1 MIRYIHV
8 HQLHNVVRVVAERR
22 ERGHAITRVAYRGT
36 VKLHGSNASV
46 VCTPTGLQPQSRN
59 RELSVGEDN
68 LGFANFI
75 AGERQTEVLRALECE
90 LRARIGLAEAKPLAL
105 FGEWVGPGV
114 QKGAAV
120 SSLPAKQWVLFAVAT
135 KDAEQTKPVVEGE
148 DEDAHRRWFDA
159 LPELGDRFA
168 EAGIFSIVDGPRH
181 ELELDF
187 DDRGALEL
195 AADRVERLTRAID
208 ERCPWAARFGVEGP
222 GEGLV
227 WQPLGEHFG
236 DDELAFKSKG
246 DKHQIAARTGPRK
259 SANLEPEQLASVE
272 EFVAHALSEAR
283 MAQGLEVLRE
293 RELPLEMRSL
303 GDYLRWLAGDVQREC
318 ADELACAALDWKQIV
333 KPLNERAK
341 AYFRAQLLGLGF
353 E

>member
-22 ERGHAITRVAYRGT
+22 EHGRAIDRVTYRGT
-36 VKLHGSNASV
+36 VKLHGSNAAV
-46 VCTPTGLQPQSRN
+46 VCTPAGLCPQSRN
-59 RELSVGEDN
+59 RELSVGDDN
-68 LGFANFI
+68 LGFAGFI
-75 AGERQTEVLRALECE
+75 AGEQQTAAVRALESE
-90 LRARIGLAEAKPLAL
+90 LRARIGLASDRPLAL

-120 SSLPAKQWVLFAVAT
+120 SALASKQWVLFAVAT
-135 KDAEQTKPVVEGE
+135 KDEAEGE
-148 DEDAHRRWFDA
+148 DPDAHRRWFDV

-168 EAGIFSIVDGPRH
+168 EAGIYSIVDGPCH

-222 GEGLV
+222 GEGIV
-227 WQPLGEHFG
+227 WQALGEHFG

-246 DKHQIAARTGPRK
+246 EKHQVAARTGTRK
-259 SANLEPEQLASVE
+259 SANLAPEQIASVA
-272 EFVAHALSEAR
+272 EFLAHALTEAR
-283 MAQGLEVLRE
+283 LAQGIEALRE
-293 RELPLEMRSL
+293 RKLPIDMPSIGE
-303 GDYLRWLAGDVQREC
+303 YLRWLAGDVQREC
-318 ADELACAALDWKQIV
+318 ADELAAGALDWKAIA
-333 KPLNERAK
+333 KPFNEQAK
-341 AYFRAQLLGLGF
+341 AYFRARLLGVTD
-353 E
+353 